1 MKKTVIMAAI
11 AAAFS
16 FTSCGL
22 GTTNQAISPTSQS
35 DATGVLQQSGQGLLT
50 NILSSLLGNITTEA
64 SLVGTWTYASPKVVF
79 ESENI
84 LSKLGGQVVSA
95 KLEQNLGSQLD
106 KMGFKAGKSKI
117 TLNSDKTC
125 TFILGERSTPG
136 NWTYDSESHKL
147 TLSGALGLSQMTCTV
162 SVVGNQMAMLFDA
175 DKLLTIA
182 NLLQTSNTSTL
193 SNLLKNYSGL
203 KLGWSMTK

>member
-1 MKKTVIMAAI
+1 MKKTVVMAAI
-11 AAAFS
+11 AAALS

-22 GTTNQAISPTSQS
+22 GTTNQAISSTSPS
-35 DATGVLQQSGQGLLT
+35 DATGVLQQGGQGLLT
-50 NILSSLLGNITTEA
+50 NILTSLLGNVTSES

-95 KLEQNLGSQLD
+95 KLEQNLGAQLD
-106 KMGFKAGKSKI
+106 KMGFKAGKSKL

-125 TFILGERSTPG
+125 TFTLGERSTVG
-136 NWTYDSESHKL
+136 NWTYDSKSHKL

-182 NLLQTSNTSTL
+182 NMLQTSNTSTL